1 MTCIALLRGINVVG
15 HKIIKM
21 AELAKLFESLKF
33 RSVRTYVQSGNVIFE
48 TFSSNTATLSRAI
61 ETAIEKKF
69 GFSVSVVLRTPDEL
83 KKIVSGNPFLKGR
96 GVQTERLYVTLLKE
110 LPEKK
115 VVSSLEMNQASNE
128 KYVVKGR
135 EIYLYCPNGYGRT
148 KLNNNIF
155 EKKLNAVATT
165 RNWKTTTTL
174 LELAAVQK

>member
-1 MTCIALLRGINVVG
+1 MTFIALLRGINVVG

-48 TFSSNTATLSRAI
+48 TSASNSATLSRTI
-61 ETAIEKKF
+61 EMAIEKKF
-69 GFSVSVVLRTPDEL
+69 GFSVSVILRTPEEL
-83 KKIVSGNPFLKGR
+83 KKIVTGNPLLKDR
-96 GVQTERLYVTLLKE
+96 GVQIERLYVTYLKE

-115 VVSSLEMNQASNE
+115 LVSSLEMNQASNE
-128 KYVVKGR
+128 KYIVKAR

-155 EKKLNAVATT
+155 EKKLNVVATT
-165 RNWKTTTTL
+165 RNWNTTTTL
-174 LELAAVQK
+174 LEMAAS